1 MTGEESA
8 VILIESLETMG
19 VPYMLAGSF
28 SSNFYG
34 ISRSTQDADF
44 VIESRGVTLS
54 GLQQRLGPAFHV
66 DPQMSFETATG
77 TVRTIITVPEAGFKL
92 ELFRLSNDAHDQE
105 RFRRRRTVFVSQL
118 NHNAVLPSAEDV
130 VVFKLR
136 WAVNAGRS
144 KDREDVRDVIA
155 VQQGLL
161 DWDYIHRWT
170 DEHGT
175 RDCLDE
181 IIRLI
186 PAKFRTNIPLPPDP
200 SQTSEPSAS

>member
-8 VILIESLETMG
+8 VILIKALETMG
-19 VPYMLAGSF
+19 VPYMLAESF

-44 VIESRGVTLS
+44 VIESRGVTLA
-54 GLQQRLGPAFHV
+54 GLQQRLGPAFVV

-92 ELFRLSNDAHDQE
+92 ELFRLSNDGHDQE

-118 NHNAVLPSAEDV
+118 NHNAVLPSPEDV

-136 WAVNAGRS
+136 WAVNAGR
-144 KDREDVRDVIA
+144 REDVRDVIA
-155 VQQGLL
+155 VQAGFL
-161 DWDYIHRWT
+161 DWDYICRWT
-170 DEHGT
+170 AEHGT

-181 IIRLI
+181 ILGSI
-186 PAKFRTNIPLPPDP
+186 PAKF
-200 SQTSEPSAS
+200 QTSIPFLPDSSQPSERPAP